1 MNRKYFR
8 RALSLIMAV
17 SIALSVVVF
26 SSPLVARADT
36 YPEQPG
42 INHTSPTAAGRVI
55 DKSVYMDKTKPIEVR
70 IKALLDQMTLTEKV
84 GQMTQLERP
93 TTANAKTYYIGSVLS
108 GGGSTPNSGAG
119 GANNGN
125 YGLSVADGGDGR
137 GNTVSG
143 WLDSYDQ
150 WQTAMDETPLGIPV
164 LYEIDAV
171 HGTVHAPGTTVFP
184 HAAGAASGGPEILEE
199 IGQAVALEMRA
210 LELFASFS
218 PCIPMGQNPRW
229 GRYHEGWGHDYER
242 NGIFGDYYSV
252 GFQGGRPDKWDGLD
266 TGLPGDKNQYDF
278 LGGGAQVLGTMKHF
292 TTEGETVNGGNAG
305 NGYYYN
311 PNFPIVCFGAYPSAL
326 SMDQLA
332 NMKAL
337 KELTPAQLKADP
349 EVWQML
355 NSYRIMVEG
364 GARSLMPSYNYFN
377 GLRMHEFKSMLD
389 VIKLPVS
396 EGGFGFTGFVV
407 SDYNSGHADPYG
419 PSTAANI
426 QAYMNFF
433 YGRTTHFDNSAFTQ
447 REVRIA
453 AYVNAGGDMDMAVS
467 TTGWCADLIK
477 LVRSGIVPI
486 SRIDD
491 AVTRIL
497 RVKFELGLFD
507 EPTLVK
513 AESGAT
519 RNARLA
525 AATTKAR
532 AQLRKPET
540 LALARR
546 AVRESMVLLK
556 NKGKVMETLKDVP
569 GNKIMVTGR
578 FANNIGWQL
587 GGWTRVWQ
595 GESWTNTTT
604 AAVNGGT
611 IGPGLH
617 SFYGGETLLE
627 AMQIVKPEGNFGN
640 NGAATGAQFNIT
652 GARNSG
658 DTNSYDV
665 VLVTVGETAYAEGN
679 GDTNLTTAGPLS
691 TIISHSMQLHPTDY
705 TTLQNVKANYPGA
718 KIIMVSYSARPIVL
732 DNVFNDI
739 DAYVQVWWPGT
750 EGLGMTDIMF
760 GDYDFTG
767 KTAFPWYWYPE
778 WLGFNDDPSK
788 PYMFNIGAGLTKS
801 EEFNAATPI
810 PVKPSGD
817 LRQGP
822 PIVIRPTGASNIDG
836 RIYTW
841 VANANN
847 SISSPILNAHPFKPV
862 YYQPVY
868 DKGGLLAST
877 LITTPSTA
885 NWCGDTWVEYK
896 ISVSMPGAYNMSFTR
911 TGSGT
916 TAGAVRILIDGVQR
930 ASYTVTNMT
939 TAQPVQLEAGEHILR
954 VAFTSSAAA
963 VTVNSINI
971 SAPGNLTPVA
981 TDVDTLVAGF
991 NANINVSGATGT
1003 RAELRSGADVIAS
1016 ADVVGGSAKL
1026 WVPKYKAVAGTYFL
1040 LVYNGNVST
1049 GSKEITI
1056 VPMPANVWKM
1066 SIETESNMVKAYFNA
1081 NIALDPVKF
1090 DVVLDGRSVGGTLE
1104 ADGKT
1109 ILFTDANASD
1119 YLGGEAVVITGV
1131 RLPGLFPD
1139 YVFTYKGALQKK

>member
-1 MNRKYFR
+1 MKKKYFS
-8 RALSLIMAV
+8 RALSLMIAAM
-17 SIALSVVVF
+17 IALSLVVF
-26 SSPLVARADT
+26 VSPVEVLAET
-36 YPEQPG
+36 YPEQEG
-42 INHTSPTAAGRVI
+42 INNTSPTAAGRVI

-93 TTANAKTYYIGSVLS
+93 SNANARTYYIGSVLS
-108 GGGSTPNSGAG
+108 GGGSVPSTSF
-119 GANNGN
+119 
-125 YGLSVADGGDGR
+125 GLSVANGGDGT

-150 WQTAMDETPLGIPV
+150 WQTEMANTPLGIPI

-184 HAAGAASGGPEILEE
+184 HAAGAASGGPEIMED
-199 IGQAVALEMRA
+199 IGRAVAGEMRA

-242 NGIFGDYYSV
+242 NGIFGNSYSM
-252 GFQGGRPDKWDGLD
+252 GFQGGKPDKWDGLD

-305 NGYYYN
+305 NGFYYN
-311 PNFPIVCFGAYPSAL
+311 PNFPIVCYGAYPNPL
-326 SMDQLA
+326 SMEQLA

-349 EVWQML
+349 EVGKML

-364 GARSLMPSYNYFN
+364 GARSIMPSYNYFN

-419 PSTAANI
+419 PSAAANI
-426 QAYMNFF
+426 QAYMQFF
-433 YGRTTHFDNSAFTQ
+433 YGRSTHFDNSAFTQ

-453 AYVNAGGDMDMAVS
+453 AYVNAGGDMDMAVT

-507 EPTLVK
+507 RPTLVK
-513 AESGAT
+513 AEAGAT
-519 RNARLA
+519 RNAQLA

-540 LALARR
+540 VALARR
-546 AVRESMVLLK
+546 AVRESMLLLK
-556 NKGKVMETLKDVP
+556 NKDKVMETLKDVP

-595 GESWTNTTT
+595 GESSTNHT
-604 AAVNGGT
+604 
-611 IGPGLH
+611 
-617 SFYGGETLLE
+617 FYAGETLLE
-627 AMQIVKPEGNFGN
+627 AMQIVKPDGNFGT
-640 NGAATGAQFNIT
+640 NGSGTGAQFNIT

-658 DTNSYDV
+658 DTNAYDV

-679 GDTNLTTAGPLS
+679 GDTNLLTAGPLGS
-691 TIISHSMQLHPTDY
+691 IISHSMQLHPTDY
-705 TTLQNVKANYPGA
+705 ATLQNAKANYPGA

-732 DNVFNDI
+732 DNVIDDV

-750 EGLGMTDIMF
+750 EGLGMTDILF

-767 KTAFPWYWYPE
+767 KTAFPWYWFPE
-778 WLGFNDDPSK
+778 WIGFNDDVSK
-788 PYMFNIGAGLTKS
+788 PYMFNIGAGLKKN

-822 PIVIRPTGASNIDG
+822 PIVIRPTGTSSIDG

-841 VANANN
+841 VANASN
-847 SISSPILNAHPFKPV
+847 SISSPNLNAHPFKPI
-862 YYQPVY
+862 YYQPIY
-868 DKGGLLAST
+868 GKSGLFAST
-877 LITTPSTA
+877 IITTPTTA
-885 NWCGDTWVEYK
+885 NWCGDAWVEYK
-896 ISVSMPGAYNMSFTR
+896 ISVSRPGVYNVNFTR

-916 TAGAVRILIDGVQR
+916 NADAVRILVDGVQK
-930 ASYTVTNMT
+930 ASYTVTAMA
-939 TAQPVQLEAGEHILR
+939 TAQPVELEAGVHILR
-954 VAFTSSAAA
+954 LAFSSSAASI
-963 VTVNSINI
+963 TVNSINI
-971 SAPGNLTPVA
+971 SAPGDLPPVS

-1016 ADVVGGSAKL
+1016 ANIVGGSAKL
-1026 WVPKYKAVAGTYFL
+1026 AVSKDKATVGTYFL
-1040 LVYNGNVST
+1040 LVYDGDVSVA
-1049 GSKEITI
+1049 SKEITI
-1056 VPMPANVWKM
+1056 VTLPANVFKM
-1066 SIETESNMVKAYFNA
+1066 SVETESNMVKAYFNA
-1081 NIALDPVKF
+1081 PIALDLGSF
-1090 DVVLDGRSVGGTLE
+1090 DVKLDGVSVGGTLE
-1104 ADGKT
+1104 ADGRT
-1109 ILFTDANASD
+1109 ILFSDANASD
-1119 YLGGEAVVITGV
+1119 YLGDEAVIITGV

-1139 YVFTYKGALQKK
+1139 YVFTFKGFLTKK